1 MPMQYNGVSLRID
14 EAGQT
19 NVKNNTVI
27 IRVEEEIIQAVTKPS
42 AFYAGTFA
50 AAKAAMVPST

>member
-1 MPMQYNGVSLRID
+1 
-14 EAGQT
+14 
-19 NVKNNTVI
+19 VKNNTVI